1 MTSSPKSKEAVVQEF
16 RTHSIQEAAMRVI
29 ARKGMAAATMQEIAA
44 EAGVAKG
51 TIYLY
56 FRDRDE
62 LVEKTFE
69 TAMNEL
75 LRRIDS
81 VFDPQASLEDNLR
94 RSLSAKMDYF
104 IENREFFRLYLS
116 LRLPEGSPAQ
126 QRRQKRTCQPQYRS
140 RVTKMAEA
148 LEKAMEQGEIRRMDP
163 FRLALFII
171 EGSNALTIERV
182 MEDAPP
188 PTEHDVDL
196 IVSTIMDGISL
207 RRTGSQPVEA
217 GWKAR
222 PASKRSTH

>member
-1 MTSSPKSKEAVVQEF
+1 MAPSSPKSKEAVVQEF

-44 EAGVAKG
+44 EAGIAKG

-62 LVEKTFE
+62 LVEKTFD

-75 LRRIDS
+75 MKRVDS
-81 VFDPQASLEDNLR
+81 ALDPNGSFEENLR
-94 RSLSAKMDYF
+94 RTLSAKMDYF
-104 IENREFFRLYLS
+104 LENREFFRLYLS
-116 LRLPEGSPAQ
+116 LRFPEGSPAQ

-148 LEKAMEQGEIRRMDP
+148 MEQAMERGEIRRMDP

-171 EGSNALTIERV
+171 EGSMALTIERV
-182 MEDAPP
+182 MEESPP
-188 PTEHDVDL
+188 PTSVDVDL
-196 IVSTIMDGISL
+196 IVRTIMGGL
-207 RRTGSQPVEA
+207 RP
-217 GWKAR
+217 
-222 PASKRSTH
+222 RSTP